1 MKNITMRIIAACVL
15 ALMATPVMAQ
25 TLKLQSLDKLAAR
38 ATSKTEV
45 NLDGA
50 MLNFASGFLGDHDSE
65 EATAKKVIA
74 GLKGVYVRV
83 YEFDKAGAFAASDVQ
98 PLRDQLLGS
107 QWGQIVS
114 VHDKDENLD
123 IWVRQEDGKTTG
135 MVIISTEAKE
145 LTVVNLV
152 GSIRPQD
159 LTSLGGQFGIP
170 KVGTKKKE

>member
-1 MKNITMRIIAACVL
+1 MRIIAACLL
-15 ALMATPVMAQ
+15 ALIATPVMAQ
-25 TLKLQSLDKLAAR
+25 QLKLQSLDKLAAR
-38 ATSKTEV
+38 ASSKTEV

-50 MLNFASGFLGDHDSE
+50 MLNFASGFLGDGDSE

-83 YEFDKAGAFAASDVQ
+83 YEFDTAGAFAASDVQ
-98 PLRDQLLGS
+98 PVRDQLRG
-107 QWGQIVS
+107 WGQIVS
-114 VHDKDENLD
+114 VHDKNEDLD
-123 IWVRQEDGKTTG
+123 IWVHQEGSKTTG

-145 LTVVNLV
+145 ITVVNLV

>member
-1 MKNITMRIIAACVL
+1 MRIIAACLL
-15 ALMATPVMAQ
+15 ALVATPVMAQ
-25 TLKLQSLDKLAAR
+25 QLKLQSLDKLAAR

-45 NLDGA
+45 NLDGT
-50 MLNFASGFLGDHDSE
+50 MLNFASGFLGDGDSE

-83 YEFDKAGAFAASDVQ
+83 YEFDKAGAYAASDVQ
-98 PLRDQLLGS
+98 PVRDQLRGS

-114 VHDKDENLD
+114 VHDKDENVD
-123 IWVRQEDGKTTG
+123 IWVHQEGGKTTG

-145 LTVVNLV
+145 ITVVNLV

-170 KVGTKKKE
+170 KVDAKKKE

>member
-1 MKNITMRIIAACVL
+1 MRTIAACVL
-15 ALMATPVMAQ
+15 VLVATPAVAQ
-25 TLKLQSLDKLAAR
+25 QLNLQSLDKLAAR

-45 NLDGA
+45 NLDGS
-50 MLNFASGFLGDHDSE
+50 MLNFASGFLGDGDSE
-65 EATAKKVIA
+65 EAAAKKLIA

-98 PLRDQLLGS
+98 AVRDQLRGS

-114 VHDKDENLD
+114 VHDKDED
-123 IWVRQEDGKTTG
+123 VGIWMHREGNKTTG

-145 LTVVNLV
+145 VTVVNLV
-152 GSIRPQD
+152 GALRPED